1 MLCAAY
7 ATASVMSV
15 HEDPAAARRRREG
28 ASAPRPA
35 TVSEAPAPVPVSPE
49 AADVLRLS
57 RTAGNRAVAQ
67 LMAGRPARSR
77 SSAVR
82 LQRRYVLPEDQTVAT
97 AGLQEVFPGI
107 TIQGGGLDG
116 KDDRFWETY
125 MKMGSAPMTLEQFVR
140 SLLLDFLPVAS
151 RTGVTIDLFSE
162 GALPESGGGQ
172 TNGMGKGIRVVVA
185 TTAPLTAADPRP
197 FGLTQVYK
205 AVDGRVSVHVEAVV
219 AVGKGREFV
228 QSSLLNQSSL
238 LDVRRITLTASM
250 IGGSQ
255 EGVFAWA
262 RYGFTPSP
270 EDWDSMR
277 RWGLERVGRLPGDV
291 KASIAKSLGDPSPKA
306 LRWIVHLSW
315 KNPDAVKTFLDAMLS
330 RSLSWHGDIDLADQ
344 SSRDWIRRY
353 AGRVND
359 PAQYE
364 TLLPKLLEQGIP
376 PPPLVVEAP
385 VEKPKAAVSEEQMT
399 QMVRLCVDA
408 INGGE
413 GTIQEVQTDYEHD
426 YPGLLAR
433 VQAHPDLKGKAE
445 VK

>member
-1 MLCAAY
+1 
-7 ATASVMSV
+7 MSV
-15 HEDPAAARRRREG
+15 HEDPADAPRRRDG
-28 ASAPRPA
+28 ASASRPA
-35 TVSEAPAPVPVSPE
+35 TVPEAPAPVPVSPE
-49 AADVLRLS
+49 AANVLRLS

-67 LMAGRPARSR
+67 LIAGRTSPSR
-77 SSAVR
+77 ISAVR

-97 AGLQEVFPGI
+97 ARLQEVLPGI
-107 TIQGGGLDG
+107 TIQGALDG

-125 MKMGSAPMTLEQFVR
+125 MKTGSAPMTLEQFVR
-140 SLLLDFLPVAS
+140 SLLLDFLPVAA
-151 RTGVTIDLFSE
+151 RTGVTIDLISE
-162 GALPESGGGQ
+162 GALPELGGGQ
-172 TNGMGKGIRVVVA
+172 TNVMGKGIRVIVA
-185 TTAPLTAADPRP
+185 TTPPLTAADPRP
-197 FGLTQVYK
+197 FGLTQVYT
-205 AVDGRVSVHVEAVV
+205 AVDERVSVHVEGVV

-228 QSSLLNQSSL
+228 QSSLLSQASL
-238 LDVRRITLTASM
+238 LNARRITLKASM

-262 RYGFTPSP
+262 RYGFIPSP

-277 RWGLERVGRLPGDV
+277 RWGLERVERLPGEV

-315 KNPDAVKTFLDAMLS
+315 KNPAAVKKFLDAMLS
-330 RSLSWHGDIDLADQ
+330 SSVSWHGDIDLDDQ
-344 SSRDWIRRY
+344 SSRDWIQRY

-376 PPPLVVEAP
+376 PPPLEVEAP
-385 VEKPKAAVSEEQMT
+385 VEAPKAAVSEEQMT
-399 QMVRLCVDA
+399 RMVLLCVDA
-408 INGGE
+408 INRDD
-413 GTIQEVQTDYEHD
+413 GTIEEVQKDYEDD
-426 YPGLLAR
+426 YPGLVAR